1 MEYRSEWQSLYEAL
15 VEELAVLSRSKKPH
29 LEMVSQ
35 AAEVCFLKME
45 ALKATIREYPFV
57 DSCEE
62 IYFFREVKPQFHS
75 SLIYYDKVHLFESE
89 RPQGKTSTVEQY
101 ISSHE
106 EDIYRFY
113 RQHIEFY
120 RYFRAGF
127 SHLDERY
134 FTRKGSN
141 YPFFGYRQIDTDRGF
156 TTDKDYIVSRI
167 LANDRLSQYYE
178 AVRTNQKSPEL
189 LAKPGDDLN
198 SLMRWT
204 HTKAAFVE
212 WVYGIKSVGA
222 INNGRTS
229 LQQLFMHLESFFGIE
244 VGNFSRIMQDI
255 LARKKSFTAF
265 HEECIESLN
274 EFRDRIEEK

>member
-106 EDIYRFY
+106 EDIYSSTGS
-113 RQHIEFY
+113 ILSSIDTLE
-120 RYFRAGF
+120 
-127 SHLDERY
+127 LDSPIWM
-134 FTRKGSN
+134 KGIL
-141 YPFFGYRQIDTDRGF
+141 PVKDRIIHFLDTDRLIQ
-156 TTDKDYIVSRI
+156 TEVSQPTRI
-167 LANDRLSQYYE
+167 TLY
-178 AVRTNQKSPEL
+178 P
-189 LAKPGDDLN
+189 
-198 SLMRWT
+198 
-204 HTKAAFVE
+204 AF
-212 WVYGIKSVGA
+212 
-222 INNGRTS
+222 
-229 LQQLFMHLESFFGIE
+229 
-244 VGNFSRIMQDI
+244 
-255 LARKKSFTAF
+255 
-265 HEECIESLN
+265 
-274 EFRDRIEEK
+274 